1 MKLRVR
7 VNKQTCRLELEGDEP
22 TLEELSIQIKEI
34 ILPSCG
40 YSPDTEF
47 TLSLNSSEPLP
58 ESGQSLASCGIV
70 SGDLIC
76 VVLSQASP
84 APSPSALHSVSTPPV
99 KKTDEAS
106 SSASLQDERSGALRM
121 PSVRAEEEDLRAEE
135 EADHEMEDVFTPEPM
150 ICSEAEDGEVP
161 HSLEMLFHGVENRS
175 ACDTLVVAV
184 HLLMLET
191 GFVLQGP
198 EVRPGEMP
206 AGWKAV
212 GGVYRLQYT
221 HPLCEN
227 SIAMVVGVPMGNM
240 LVINATL
247 KMNETVDNVRK
258 IQLNPSSYVTDL
270 WNGKVFLVTHDKCFA
285 NNHSNVYAFTAEFL
299 KDKMCCISLG
309 ESAAGAYKDLKKLS
323 RIFKDQVVYPWIAS
337 ARQAMN
343 LPAVFGLTAL
353 PPELLLRVLRLLD
366 VGTLVALSAVSR
378 DLSSATAD
386 PSLWRF
392 LYHRDF
398 RGTSPTGFQSR
409 PRDTNWKE
417 LYKKR
422 YLQRKEAA
430 RVRRTMMFP
439 PVPPQPFPYPPMPFH
454 PFPFGPTPPFPP
466 GIIGGE
472 YDQRPGLPFST
483 VPRPRF
489 DPIGPHPGQG
499 PGIGHP
505 IGQRSL
511 RPSSA
516 RSSDIRRGFI

>member
-270 WNGKVFLVTHDKCFA
+270 WNG
-285 NNHSNVYAFTAEFL
+285 
-299 KDKMCCISLG
+299 

-398 RGTSPTGFQSR
+398 RDSVSR